1 MVSTGGSARGDA
13 SSRIAAEWAERT
25 FEFRRGKTMSPTAGL
40 FGHYAQ
46 VLPVGSE
53 RIVITADGIGTKI
66 EIAERLGRYDTLGY
80 DLLAMVTDDLAA
92 LGAEPCVVSNV
103 LDVSVLDDDIVEA
116 LFRGLHDAARL
127 AGVAIVGGEIA
138 ELGDK
143 VAGYGNKM
151 HFAWSSTCVGHL
163 PAGWEPI
170 DGSAIAVG
178 HAILAVREH
187 GFRSNGFSTVRR
199 ELERHF
205 GAEWHLA
212 PCTPAAGGASLG
224 SWGEMLLTPSML
236 CAPLVVALRRACIP
250 LSGIAHVTGGGI
262 PSKLGRV
269 LRATGLG
276 ATLSHLLSAPEPMRA
291 FVALAQLAPED
302 AYRTFHMGPAMLF
315 VLPPDGVAAAIAAGA
330 VAGARLELVGHIDVQ
345 PGIRIAT
352 SGGTLA
358 FEPSTTWSRR

>member
-1 MVSTGGSARGDA
+1 MVTTGGSAQGDA
-13 SSRIAAEWAERT
+13 SSRIASEWAERT

-46 VLPVGSE
+46 VLPVGGE

-103 LDVSVLDDDIVEA
+103 LDVSVLDDAIIES
-116 LFRGLHDAARL
+116 LFRGLHDAAKL
-127 AGVAIVGGEIA
+127 AGIAVVGGEIA

-163 PAGWEPI
+163 PHGWEPI
-170 DGSAIAVG
+170 DGSAVAAG

-199 ELERHF
+199 ELERQF
-205 GAEWHLA
+205 GPEWHLA
-212 PCTPAAGGASLG
+212 PCTTATGERLG
-224 SWGEMLLTPSML
+224 TWGEMLLTPSL
-236 CAPLVVALRRACIP
+236 ICAPLVVALRHAGVP
-250 LSGIAHVTGGGI
+250 LTGIAHVTGGGI

-276 ATLSHLLSAPEPMRA
+276 ATLSHLLPPPEPMQA
-291 FVALAQLAPED
+291 FVALAKLAPED

-315 VLPPDGVAAAIAAGA
+315 VMPADQVERAIAAGA
-330 VAGARLELVGHIDVQ
+330 EAGARLELVGHVDPQ
-345 PGIRIAT
+345 PGIRITT
-352 SGGTLA
+352 SAGPLT
-358 FEPSTTWSRR
+358 FEPSKAWSRS